1 MADEGVPLIYEHPR
15 RVWVE
20 DGHVY
25 VDGHDGRTLQMTPE
39 VAISM
44 GRLLD
49 RFGSDALIH
58 KILEE
63 GPARK

>member
-1 MADEGVPLIYEHPR
+1 MTSIPSTTEFLEYDHPR

-20 DGHVY
+20 DGHVF
-25 VDGHDGRTLQMTPE
+25 VHGHDGRTLRMTPE

-49 RFGSDALIH
+49 RFGSDSLIN
-58 KILEE
+58 KVMSDS
-63 GPARK
+63 